1 MPSLML
7 PSYYVSTSFSLFFIL
22 RAFTQFILYNL
33 IDMNAVHMEK
43 YSQTSSTNIK
53 KTNKRIANN
62 IISIIRRENIKK

>member
-1 MPSLML
+1 
-7 PSYYVSTSFSLFFIL
+7 
-22 RAFTQFILYNL
+22 
-33 IDMNAVHMEK
+33 MNAVHMEK